1 MSIIAFENYQ
11 HIAQMTDAS
20 NTEVAGRFM
29 FQQEAE
35 RRILSDLLI
44 KLDLK
49 VTDILLEIGCGPGNL
64 LVPLANFC
72 AQATGID
79 NEAAIARLNNRLAKC
94 VKITG
99 IAGNFFQMNLPATS
113 FDKIIIYSVLQYMS
127 NQEEAF
133 YFIDRALSLL
143 QPGGRL
149 LVGDLPNCNK
159 KVRFGSSKTGQQT
172 AMKYAEQ
179 LKSSGSH
186 PMEVTETD
194 SSLVAVDDS
203 FLLDLMMH
211 IRNKGFEAYVLPQP
225 LDLPFGGSR
234 EDILVMA
241 HS

>member
-1 MSIIAFENYQ
+1 MSSVSFENYQ
-11 HIAQMTDAS
+11 HIAQMTEAS
-20 NTEVAGRFM
+20 NTEVAGRYM

-49 VTDILLEIGCGPGNL
+49 VTDSLLEIGCGPGNL
-64 LVPLANFC
+64 LVPLASFC

-79 NEAAIARLNNRLAKC
+79 NEAAIARLNERLANGIE
-94 VKITG
+94 ITG
-99 IAGNFFQMNLPATS
+99 ITGNFLEMNLPATS

-133 YFIDRALSLL
+133 NFIDRALSLL

-149 LVGDLPNCNK
+149 VLGDLPNRTK
-159 KVRFGSSKTGQQT
+159 KFRFASSNAGQQT
-172 AMKYAEQ
+172 AMKWAE
-179 LKSSGSH
+179 LVKGSGSH
-186 PMEVTETD
+186 PMEVTESD

-203 FLLDLMMH
+203 FVVDLMMY